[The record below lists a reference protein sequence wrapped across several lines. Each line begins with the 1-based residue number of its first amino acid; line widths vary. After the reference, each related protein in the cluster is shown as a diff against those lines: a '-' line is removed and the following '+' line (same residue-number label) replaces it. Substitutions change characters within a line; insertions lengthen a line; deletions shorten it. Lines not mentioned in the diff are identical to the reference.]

1 VILNFY
7 NFSLKLEK
15 ITNMTKMNDRLKDNV
30 VVRLFY
36 SSLQVLDI
44 TFLAYYGKECFDT
57 KSRII
62 SNTRAQA
69 TINITT
75 KY

>member
-1 VILNFY
+1 
-7 NFSLKLEK
+7 
-15 ITNMTKMNDRLKDNV
+15 MNDRLKYV
-30 VVRLFY
+30 AIRLFY

-62 SNTRAQA
+62 SNTRAQT

-75 KY
+75 ILPSIDYIGSNQNLKKKTYFM

>member
-1 VILNFY
+1 
-7 NFSLKLEK
+7 
-15 ITNMTKMNDRLKDNV
+15 MTKMNDRLKNNV
-30 VVRLFY
+30 ILHLFY

-44 TFLAYYGKECFDT
+44 AYLAYYGKECFDT

-62 SNTRAQA
+62 SNTRTQT
-69 TINITT
+69 TITVTT